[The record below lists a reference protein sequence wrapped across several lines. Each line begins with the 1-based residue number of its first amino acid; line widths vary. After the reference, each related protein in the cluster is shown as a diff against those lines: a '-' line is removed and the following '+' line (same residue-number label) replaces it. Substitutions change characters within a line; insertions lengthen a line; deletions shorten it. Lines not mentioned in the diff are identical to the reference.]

1 MSDENQIQWAIVELM
16 GHSRTGGKV
25 SKDTTL
31 GTALLRLDVP
41 VANGEFATQLINP
54 SSIYRLT
61 FCAEAIARVAAEGG
75 SNKPVHEY
83 EVRHLLPPSQPKAS
97 EAEWHG
103 EEDDLDGRGDE

>member
-1 MSDENQIQWAIVELM
+1 MNAENEVQWAIVELM

-41 VANGEFATQLINP
+41 VGNGEFATQLINP

-61 FCAEAIARVAAEGG
+61 FCAEAIARVAAEAG
-75 SNKPVHEY
+75 SNKPIHEY
-83 EVRHLLPPSQPKAS
+83 EVRHLLPPAQPKAS
-97 EAEWHG
+97 EAECNRDND
-103 EEDDLDGRGDE
+103 EEEPV